1 MEKHRNL
8 RKHTLSEI
16 KQNTREA
23 PDISM
28 QEYEQSEDTTHFKIP
43 QNTKGTQDI
52 SKFHKILEEH
62 KTFLNSIKLMNT
74 NKKIENPQNTR
85 ASAAQTT
92 QYNGDGQDVSNS
104 HKTPK
109 KHESHK
115 TRLKVQS

>member
-1 MEKHRNL
+1 
-8 RKHTLSEI
+8 
-16 KQNTREA
+16 
-23 PDISM
+23 
-28 QEYEQSEDTTHFKIP
+28 
-43 QNTKGTQDI
+43 
-52 SKFHKILEEH
+52 
-62 KTFLNSIKLMNT
+62 MNT

-92 QYNGDGQDVSNS
+92 QYNGDGHDVSNS